1 MNLTKFIITNLFG
14 HFTYTV
20 DINKNVTLI
29 HGLNGCGKT
38 TILKMINALFNS
50 RTDILRGIE
59 FSEMSIY
66 FDDDSAITVIR
77 KKHTLKK
84 ARIFDKYWTLEF
96 KLLKSGQI
104 QSFSDEANDID
115 FEHLNRHGVFP
126 PFIKMISDDQWRDLR
141 RGLIYTTE
149 ELIETYG
156 PKIMRIIE
164 EDSYIPPQIEEIL
177 QSIKVTFISSDR
189 LTVQKK
195 VEHTYGDDSIKV
207 EQRVD
212 DIVKSLAE
220 KMGKAIQKYA
230 QISQSKD
237 QTFPLRA
244 IHETNPLPIE
254 QIKERLT
261 ILEQKRKELIDNGIL
276 EEEHYTDINEIIDSI
291 TEKDRAILSLYTV
304 DTEEKLDVLTGL
316 SSQINLYR
324 RIIETNFSGKKM
336 IFSQKEGF
344 YFESQFDGRKIK
356 VSSLSSGEQHEL
368 VMFYDLIFETHENS
382 TVLIDEPE
390 LSLHIK
396 WQLDFIE
403 ELKEIIRLS
412 SFQAV
417 IATHSPQIIHDNW
430 NITVSLASGE

>member
-1 MNLTKFIITNLFG
+1 MNLAKFTITNLFG

-20 DINKNVTLI
+20 DINKSVTLI

-38 TILKMINALFNS
+38 TILKMLNALFNS

-59 FSEMSIY
+59 FSEMSVY

-77 KKHTLKK
+77 KEHTLKK
-84 ARIFDKYWTLEF
+84 VKILDRYWTLEF
-96 KLLKSGQI
+96 KLLKSGQM
-104 QSFSDEANDID
+104 QSFSDENNIDI
-115 FEHLNRHGVFP
+115 ERLNRHVLLP
-126 PFIKMISDDQWRDLR
+126 PFIKMISDDQWRDSR

-156 PKIMRIIE
+156 PKIMRMIE

-177 QSIKVTFISSDR
+177 QLIKVTFISSDR

-212 DIVKSLAE
+212 DIVKNLAE

-254 QIKERLT
+254 QIKERLA
-261 ILEQKRKELIDNGIL
+261 ILEQKRKGLIENGIL
-276 EEEHYTDINEIIDSI
+276 EEEHYTDINEIIESI

-336 IFSQKEGF
+336 MFSQKEGF
-344 YFESQFDGRKIK
+344 YFESLFDGRKIK
-356 VSSLSSGEQHEL
+356 ASSLSSGEQHEL
-368 VMFYDLIFETHENS
+368 VMFYDLIFETHDNS

-430 NITVSLASGE
+430 DITVSLTSGE